1 MKCICG
7 KEIMSHTFVEDK
19 KDGSYFVDAIH
30 SAVVPGSGRVPRRVP
45 LVVRCKLTVAE
56 YVSLGGRSPYYEGK

>member
-1 MKCICG
+1 MKCLCG

-30 SAVVPGSGRVPRRVP
+30 SAVVPGSGKVPRGVP
-45 LVVRCKLTVAE
+45 LVVRCKLTIE
-56 YVSLGGRSPYYEGK
+56 DFIDLGGLSPYYKG